1 MSFADNVQRRAEDV
15 LAAFS
20 GGKND
25 AKGKAAGKKSKKSE
39 AEDDSLYV
47 DDVEV
52 RLMLRA
58 GVLIL
63 FCLSLHFA
71 CALLALHSATHNTP
85 PPPPFP
91 PRHHCCSGTL
101 TTRITPRSLRR

>member
-52 RLMLRA
+52 RLMLCARILCNSA
-58 GVLIL
+58 FRFVL
-63 FCLSLHFA
+63 
-71 CALLALHSATHNTP
+71 P
-85 PPPPFP
+85 V
-91 PRHHCCSGTL
+91 PRHS
-101 TTRITPRSLRR
+101 